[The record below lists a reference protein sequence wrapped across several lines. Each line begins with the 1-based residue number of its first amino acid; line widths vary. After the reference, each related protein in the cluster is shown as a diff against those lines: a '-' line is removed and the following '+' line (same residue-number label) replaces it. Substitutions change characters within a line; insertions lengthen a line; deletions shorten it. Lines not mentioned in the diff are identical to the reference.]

1 MEKEY
6 KVYGVRQYSSYVWAD
21 SEDDAIEKAESV
33 PLIEWEPNE
42 ISGEE
47 IHTKEACEVGD

>member
-1 MEKEY
+1 MEKKY
-6 KVYGVRQYSSYVWAD
+6 KVYGVRQYSYYVWAD

-47 IHTKEACEVGD
+47 IHPKEACEVGD

>member
-6 KVYGVRQYSSYVWAD
+6 KVYGVREYTSYVWAD

-33 PLIEWEPNE
+33 PLIDWEPNE
-42 ISGEE
+42 IKGEE
-47 IHTKEACEVGD
+47 ICPKEACEVGD